1 MVSLFPPR
9 AHAGKN
15 LCTSGSSR
23 PARGGGLQAQ
33 VPGARPWP
41 RAGLQMLKAAG
52 HRSEREMPWEA
63 EGEDCSEK
71 HPLGAKVMEIR
82 SVQIVWFFC
91 VG

>member
-1 MVSLFPPR
+1 
-9 AHAGKN
+9 
-15 LCTSGSSR
+15 
-23 PARGGGLQAQ
+23 
-33 VPGARPWP
+33 
-41 RAGLQMLKAAG
+41 MLKAAG